1 MIAESLNL
9 YNFRNY
15 KQDKINFGEEVN
27 IIYGDNGMGK
37 TNILEAVYYFSYG
50 RSFRSSGREVIK
62 EGEKESRIALDFFN
76 KERKYQGEIKFLSG
90 KRKEI
95 YLNEIELKKTSQ
107 LLGNFICVLFTPDE
121 MNIIKGMPEVRRKFC
136 DSAIMPLRPQFIKEL
151 IKYRN
156 IINQKTALL
165 KSKSYETLDI
175 WNEKLSESGSRI
187 MMMRSSYID
196 RIREKAKEIQKEI
209 SDGREELDIVYNSS
223 VKMGEEIEKTKEN
236 FIKKL
241 GEYKEKE
248 KENYFCMAGIHRDE
262 IEFLINGKSAKN
274 YASQGQIRTAVLSLK
289 SAQMEIIKEE
299 TGSYPVML
307 LDDILSELDKKRRD
321 FLTSQIKGKQII
333 ITCTDIENS
342 FKNDNSNIIQIK
354 DGSRVI

>member
-1 MIAESLNL
+1 MKASGLEL

-15 KQDKINFGEEVN
+15 ENEKFNFGDEVN

-62 EGEKESRIALDFFN
+62 EGEKEGRIGLSFN
-76 KERKYQGEIKFLSG
+76 NGERNYDGKIKFLSG

-121 MNIIKGMPEVRRKFC
+121 MSIIKGMPDVRRRFC
-136 DSAIMPLRPQFIKEL
+136 DSGIMPLRPQFIKEL
-151 IKYRN
+151 ITYRN
-156 IINQKTALL
+156 IIAQKTALL
-165 KSKSYETLDI
+165 KSRRYETLDI
-175 WNEKLSESGSRI
+175 WNEKLSESGSKI
-187 MMMRSSYID
+187 MMMRSSYIK
-196 RIREKAKEIQKEI
+196 RIEEKAHLLQKDISFEKENL
-209 SDGREELDIVYNSS
+209 SVRYNPS
-223 VKMGEEIEKTKEN
+223 VKLGENIEETKNN
-236 FIKKL
+236 FLLKL
-241 GEYKEKE
+241 EEYKEKE
-248 KENYFCMAGIHRDE
+248 KENFFCMAGVHRDE
-262 IEFLINGKSAKN
+262 IDFCINGKYAKT
-274 YASQGQIRTAVLSLK
+274 YASQGQIRTAVLCLK

-299 TGSYPVML
+299 TGNYPVML

-321 FLTSQIKGKQII
+321 FLISQIKGKQII

-342 FKNDNSNIIQIK
+342 FINENTNIINIK
-354 DGSRVI
+354 DGKVM

>member
-1 MIAESLNL
+1 MTSSQLEL

-15 KQDKINFGEEVN
+15 SLEKVNFGDEVN

-50 RSFRSSGREVIK
+50 RSFRSNGREVVK
-62 EGEKESRIALDFFN
+62 DGEKEGRIALSFKN
-76 KERKYQGEIKFLSG
+76 NERNYESEIKFLSG

-121 MNIIKGMPEVRRKFC
+121 MSIIKGMPDVRRRFC
-136 DSAIMPLRPQFIKEL
+136 DSGIMPLRPQFIKEL
-151 IKYRN
+151 ITYRN

-165 KSKSYETLDI
+165 KSRDYSTLDI
-175 WNEKLSESGSRI
+175 WNEKLSECGSKI
-187 MMMRSSYID
+187 MLMRSSYIK
-196 RIREKAKEIQKEI
+196 RIEEKASLLQKDISMEKEFLSVK
-209 SDGREELDIVYNSS
+209 YNPS
-223 VKMGEEIEKTKEN
+223 VKMGETIQETKEN
-236 FIKKL
+236 FLLKL
-241 GEYKEKE
+241 EEYKEKE
-248 KENYFCMAGIHRDE
+248 KENLFCMAGIHRDE
-262 IEFLINGKSAKN
+262 IDFYINGKSAKN
-274 YASQGQIRTAVLSLK
+274 YASQGQIRTAVLCLK

-321 FLTSQIKGKQII
+321 FLISQIKGKQII

-342 FKNDNSNIIQIK
+342 FMGENTNIINIK
-354 DGSRVI
+354 DGKVV